1 MGIRKFDVVELYNKN
16 KATILQIEGN
26 KYFAEIVNSSGV
38 TVDKKYISDNDINK
52 VIYTKA
58 YER

>member
-1 MGIRKFDVVELYNKN
+1 MGIKKFDVVELYNKN

-26 KYFAEIVNSSGV
+26 RYFAEIVNLSGV
-38 TVDKKYISDNDINK
+38 TIDKTYIRDIDINK
-52 VIYTKA
+52 VIYTKE

>member
-38 TVDKKYISDNDINK
+38 TVDKKYISDSDITK